1 MRRARPSGYSSPG
14 PSLSPSLGS
23 SPGFLGHVLGVV
35 ALSAAFSVACGD
47 SEGASG
53 GTDGTTT
60 GSESSASDSGAA
72 SGTDAQSTSTDA
84 ASGSGTGGS
93 DSGSTSD
100 ATTSDTTTSETTG
113 QPGSTSTTSATT
125 GGDPTTGGETTGAP
139 VECPDGGLGPG
150 DHELELMFNGSTR
163 SFLLHVP
170 PDYTGNEP
178 TSLVVNFHGL
188 TSNAGQ
194 QVLFSQ
200 MNETADAEG
209 FVVAY
214 PQGVQSSWNAGE
226 CCGGAQSMGLDDVG
240 FARAV
245 VEDVEAVLCI
255 DPARIYAT
263 GMSNGGFMTNRLACE
278 ANDLFAA
285 FAPVSAVNVALEC
298 EPARPVA
305 VMMFNGTT
313 DILVPYDGGLYTSA
327 PETFDDWALRDGCV
341 GDPVQTFM
349 NGDASCLSYQECD
362 EGVEVTLCTIDPMG
376 HCWPGNGFCPFP
388 PASTDISANDE
399 MWAFFQQHTLP

>member
-1 MRRARPSGYSSPG
+1 MRWFC
-14 PSLSPSLGS
+14 SLNPVSVVHVRRVIGSVSL
-23 SPGFLGHVLGVV
+23 
-35 ALSAAFSVACGD
+35 AAAMAIACGD
-47 SEGASG
+47 SGGASG
-53 GTDGTTT
+53 GTDGSTTESDT
-60 GSESSASDSGAA
+60 ASSASESS
-72 SGTDAQSTSTDA
+72 DA
-84 ASGSGTGGS
+84 ASGAGGTSTGGTNTTSGAGTGTGGS

-100 ATTSDTTTSETTG
+100 DATGEATSEDTSSDTT
-113 QPGSTSTTSATT
+113 GSPATSTTSATT
-125 GGDPTTGGETTGAP
+125 EDETSTGDETTGAP

-150 DHELELMFNGSTR
+150 DHELELMFDGATR

-170 PDYTGNEP
+170 PSYTGDASTP
-178 TSLVVNFHGL
+178 LIVNFHGL

-200 MNETADAEG
+200 MNGTSDAEG
-209 FVVAY
+209 FIVAY
-214 PQGVQSSWNAGE
+214 PQGIQSSWNAGE
-226 CCGGAQSMGLDDVG
+226 CCGGAQTMGLDDVG

-245 VEDVEAVLCI
+245 VEDIEAVLCI

-285 FAPVSAVNVALEC
+285 FAPVSAVNVTLEC

-327 PETFDDWALRDGCV
+327 PETFDDWALRNGCV
-341 GDPVQTFM
+341 GDPALTFM
-349 NGDASCLSYQECD
+349 MGDASCLSYQECD
-362 EGVEVTLCTIDPMG
+362 DGVEVTLCTIDPMG
-376 HCWPGNGFCPFP
+376 HCWPGNAFCPFP
-388 PASTDISANDE
+388 PANTDISANDE